1 MSILKSKF
9 FLGVMVVAVMLVGV
23 VAVKATT
30 ASADCSITTTLRVGS
45 KGEQVKCL
53 QAGLSLVA
61 DGSFGP
67 KTQAAVVAWQKSMG
81 LVADGIFGAKSR
93 AAWTG
98 VSVVP
103 GLPAGCSSTTG
114 YSSTTGMPCSGGS
127 YPAGCA
133 SGSGYSTTTG
143 LPCSGAGTLPAG
155 CATAAGYSSTTGVP
169 CTSTTGVAPSG
180 TNGYLT
186 DITGDSTN
194 RVSTVYESETDKV
207 VAGFRVTAR
216 LASQTVDRVRVKMR
230 NTDTGSSSANL
241 AKYISSAS
249 LWLGSTKLATMSV
262 LDADRSTSNDTYTF
276 NFSGLK
282 ALVNKDEI
290 GRFYVSVSANGSLD
304 TTDASNANWAVV
316 FPDGGVSASSP
327 DGSYDTYNV
336 AVGNVPS
343 TSTDTSWG
351 SNVGFAFGKFSAN
364 GVKATV
370 GLSSSNPAAATIA
383 VSSTAATNNVTLLKF
398 TVKATNSNL
407 TLRKVPIQVTSTTAD
422 VASIINTIKL
432 FRGST
437 QVDSVDG
444 SAIYDVNSGVIDS
457 TDTTSV
463 GTTGGYLFSNLSS
476 PANAINSGETVE
488 YSVVAD
494 LKQADGSNYSAG
506 DSLTASLTNADV
518 IVTAG
523 LSVLDANGDQL
534 TAGSTYR
541 VGSAVGEVQTLR
553 VNGVNTVMGTPSVSH
568 TENTNGQITSVTYT
582 IPVSVTAFGDTLY
595 LGQTAQLAST
605 TTASNAFALVFEN
618 SSAPTVAVTSSMTNS
633 ITLSSSNASIETN
646 GYRLDSGTTK
656 NFTITV
662 NLTDPAV
669 YSSSYRV
676 RLDEIRTF
684 TEAGLVTGTNNDLL
698 PQANF
703 RTGFQLIDN

>member
-1 MSILKSKF
+1 
-9 FLGVMVVAVMLVGV
+9 MLVGV

-186 DITGDSTN
+186 DIAGDSTN